1 MIRLGSLAGYP
12 FEGPRLLGG
21 WTPPARP
28 AVYAICYKPE
38 PDTRPDRYAVIYVGH
53 SDDLSAERFP
63 FQHPRAHCWVRRAG
77 SKWKVYICTYE
88 VPGGGPGHREQITR
102 ELAAIYQPRCN
113 TERYGQ
119 SWKDEWIG
127 EYTSAPNTGPLAR
140 RGPGTPVP
148 PPPGARPQDA
158 GPQNPGPQDS
168 GQQGA
173 GTWDARPQ
181 DSGPRD
187 AGPQGTGPQ
196 GTGPRDAGAQDAE
209 PR

>member
-21 WTPPARP
+21 WTPPASA
-28 AVYAICYKPE
+28 AVYAILYKPE
-38 PDTRPDRYAVIYVGH
+38 PDTKPERYAVIYVGH
-53 SDDLSAERFP
+53 SEDLSAERFP

-113 TERYGQ
+113 TQRYGQ

-140 RGPGTPVP
+140 RGPGRTSVLGHRHLAADRHLHRPRIQGRDRGGVQ
-148 PPPGARPQDA
+148 PGWQD
-158 GPQNPGPQDS
+158 PGRRRRKRQHVCVGCRHRAPD
-168 GQQGA
+168 
-173 GTWDARPQ
+173 
-181 DSGPRD
+181 RD
-187 AGPQGTGPQ
+187 PH
-196 GTGPRDAGAQDAE
+196 
-209 PR
+209 

>member
-1 MIRLGSLAGYP
+1 HPGRGDGRAPGVPDRAGRGRRRARGARRRGRGARRRGRGIRRMIRLGSLAGYP

-21 WTPPARP
+21 WTPPAT
-28 AVYAICYKPE
+28 AAGYAICYKPE
-38 PDTRPDRYAVIYVGH
+38 PDTKPDQYAVIYVGH
-53 SDDLSAERFP
+53 SSDLSAERFP

-127 EYTSAPNTGPLAR
+127 EYSAPTTGPLAE
-140 RGPGTPVP
+140 RGPEGP
-148 PPPGARPQDA
+148 PPR
-158 GPQNPGPQDS
+158 
-168 GQQGA
+168 
-173 GTWDARPQ
+173 
-181 DSGPRD
+181 
-187 AGPQGTGPQ
+187 
-196 GTGPRDAGAQDAE
+196 
-209 PR
+209 